1 MFQKLQNE
9 VMTQV
14 PWTLFGLDFCTDHF
28 YIQIIL
34 KPVIALVPFAYYF
47 VKKLGNIFFFCVSCF
62 YKLAVFFKRPNV
74 LVSESIKK
82 KEYNKNI
89 FSIAFTTLK
98 LKPAETKDTAKNG
111 IQQELAE
118 RM

>member
-1 MFQKLQNE
+1 MDVIWVRFLHRSFLYTNYFEACHCFSAICLLFCEK
-9 VMTQV
+9 
-14 PWTLFGLDFCTDHF
+14 PWQH
-28 YIQIIL
+28 
-34 KPVIALVPFAYYF
+34 
-47 VKKLGNIFFFCVSCF
+47 FFFCVSCF